1 MGTRGV
7 TEVIYNDKLVVSQYG
22 QWDHYPMGQGLTVLN
37 FLRDQDNIEKLKN
50 SFDLHLTYQASDEE
64 LKKIYARYF
73 DENGMGTME
82 QSDNFG
88 KDYPSLTRDTGG
100 SILYV
105 IANAKTNE
113 LVPLQLEPQSFKD
126 DRLFCE
132 GVYTINLDDE
142 TFTTRYNRYN
152 DDDAE
157 DVLTLSFERCLTISD
172 DEYLTEAKC
181 GVYQWQKAQQ
191 PA

>member
-22 QWDHYPMGQGLTVLN
+22 QWDHYPMGQGITILN
-37 FLRDQDNIEKLKN
+37 FLRNQDNTEKLKQ
-50 SFDLHLTYQASDEE
+50 SFDLHLTYEASDEE
-64 LKKIYARYF
+64 LKKIYANYF
-73 DENGMGTME
+73 REDGMGTFE
-82 QSDNFG
+82 DGERFS

-113 LVPLQLEPQSFKD
+113 LVPLVLDKEFRND
-126 DRLFCE
+126 DLFCE
-132 GVYTINLDDE
+132 GIYEINLDDE
-142 TFTTRYNRYN
+142 TFTTIFG
-152 DDDAE
+152 E
-157 DVLTLSFERCLTISD
+157 TTLTLSFERCLTITD